1 MATPEERAR
10 AMAVHSVSDEA
21 RVHGNADETELV
33 FTGDGALRRVPPSD
47 RGSRWPPSRPP
58 DVS

>member
-1 MATPEERAR
+1 MATAEERAR

-33 FTGDGALRRVPPSD
+33 YTGDGVLRRVPRSE
-47 RGSRWPPSRPP
+47 RGAGTPEHHAT
-58 DVS
+58 